1 MKTISV
7 LLLALVLLLTTVVPS
22 LAGSLKVAEA
32 AVTTKVSKGK
42 PIDSVHRISYR
53 TVKALYFFTRT
64 VQDEAGETRITHRW
78 FRDGNLV
85 KETELP
91 VKARRWRAYSSL
103 PVDAASVGQWR
114 VELLDAGGTL
124 IKSLE
129 FKVH

>member
-1 MKTISV
+1 MKTISAM
-7 LLLALVLLLTTVVPS
+7 LLALLLLTPAAPAFALT
-22 LAGSLKVAEA
+22 LKVAEA

-64 VQDEAGETRITHRW
+64 VLDEAGETRITHRW
-78 FRDGNLV
+78 LRDGTLV
-85 KETELP
+85 KETTLP

-103 PVDAASVGQWR
+103 PVDAGSVGQWR
-114 VELLDAGGTL
+114 VELLDEGGKL
-124 IKSLE
+124 IKTLE